1 VSEAIEETQPQAEA
15 PVEQPAAPADLEAIR
30 AAAAS
35 DVEASIAESLGMSA
49 SEAAAFI
56 AERKQADLDAMSELD
71 RARALIEEER
81 AAIAA
86 ERSAVATKAHEMAVS
101 AALREA
107 GASDLVARLVDVP
120 MGSDAAVIAAAVEA
134 LRSALPAVFTAAAGR
149 AVVDSDN
156 GGQGPTT
163 GGKVMSPADKARE
176 IFEKRNPTL
185 SK

>member
-1 VSEAIEETQPQAEA
+1 MSEETPDQ
-15 PVEQPAAPADLEAIR
+15 APATEVQAPAVDLDAVR
-30 AAAAS
+30 ASAAS
-35 DVEASIAESLGMSA
+35 DVEAAITESLGMSA
-49 SEAAAFI
+49 AEAAAFI
-56 AERKQADLDAMSELD
+56 AERKEADLAAMSELD

-86 ERSAVATKAHEMAVS
+86 ERSAVAAKAHEMAVS

-120 MGSDAAVIAAAVEA
+120 MGSDATVIAAAVEA
-134 LRSALPAVFTAAAGR
+134 LRSALPAVFTAAGGR
-149 AVVDSDN
+149 TVVDSDS